1 MISRRP
7 LSRRSFLKIA
17 AGSAGSAAGAVFP
30 ALLPAAALGRDGA
43 VAPSNRLQL
52 GVIGTNQGGFNW
64 VRCNFPDVITVG
76 VCDVDAGRRGSLT
89 AGANHRHG
97 GRVAT
102 GYADFRE
109 MFARAAL
116 DAVIIAT
123 PDHWHAPMAVA
134 AARAGI
140 AGIWGEKPLAHT
152 LREGRAVVRA
162 VNEHGTVWQT
172 GSWQR
177 SLPNFRRAVE
187 LVRAGV
193 IGKVRRIEVVLHGY
207 NFLDDVKAGEA
218 RGIGGERG
226 KPPASLD
233 YERWLGPAP
242 WREYVPGVI
251 HGNWRF
257 CGDYG
262 GGYLLDW
269 IGHHFDIAQWGAGKD
284 AEGPVRVAGSGV
296 FEDGGRARGVEHYD
310 AIRSYDFDCEYA
322 DGLVINVRGLP
333 ARRGHGMCGV
343 TFRGE
348 NGRWI
353 WCERG
358 VPNRASHPEILTTNL
373 GENATGNVYTA
384 TTIGGIGSTASRR
397 AAPTPPL
404 PPRRGTAPP
413 VPDTSAS
420 PQCSPV
426 APCAS
431 TPSPSAFST
440 TPPPTPCSRQP
451 SATVGG
457 FE

>member
-1 MISRRP
+1 
-7 LSRRSFLKIA
+7 
-17 AGSAGSAAGAVFP
+17 
-30 ALLPAAALGRDGA
+30 

-373 GENATGNVYTA
+373 GENASNTAGTTGTGSAQSAASSSFNLHPSTFPTGVYHSDNHWRNWLDCIKT
-384 TTIGGIGSTASRR
+384 RR
-397 AAPTPPL
+397 TDTAAPAEAGH
-404 PPRRGTAPP
+404 R
-413 VPDTSAS
+413 SAS
-420 PQCSPV
+420 AGHLGIAAMLTGRALRFDPV
-426 APCAS
+426 AERVLDDPAADALL
-431 TPSPSAFST
+431 SPTF
-440 TPPPTPCSRQP
+440 RD
-451 SATVGG
+451 GWG
-457 FE
+457 I